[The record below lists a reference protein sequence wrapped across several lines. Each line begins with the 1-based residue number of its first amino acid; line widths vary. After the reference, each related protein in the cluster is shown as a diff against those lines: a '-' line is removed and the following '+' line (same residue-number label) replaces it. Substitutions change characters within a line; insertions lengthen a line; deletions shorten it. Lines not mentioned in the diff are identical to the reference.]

1 MPIPLLEL
9 ARESFF
15 RPRTAAPHLIGLNL
29 SRNVII
35 EAALLLAV
43 LTILSQFLLYTFIQ
57 TQATEV
63 WTVKFSMPLVDVAVQ
78 FVNAYLVSHIV
89 VLLARGIRVSVTF
102 SDAMVVYLWFNFLL
116 VVLLSAM
123 ILVSVLIGP
132 FGMFIVLF
140 TVVWAPY
147 AMAVFWAHLLGTEN
161 RFLGFVV
168 ALVAFLIASAIS
180 VVIASILGLP
190 VMELIPNEL

>member
-29 SRNVII
+29 SRNVLI
-35 EAALLLAV
+35 EAAMLLAV

-57 TQATEV
+57 TQANEA
-63 WTVKFSMPLVDVAVQ
+63 WTVKFSMPVVDVAVQ
-78 FVNAYLVSHIV
+78 FINAFFVSQIV
-89 VLLARGIRVSVTF
+89 VLLARGVRVNVTF

-116 VVLLSAM
+116 VVLLSMM
-123 ILVSVLIGP
+123 ILTSALFGA

-140 TVVWAPY
+140 TVVWGPY
-147 AMAVFWAHLLGTEN
+147 TLAVFWSHLMGTKN
-161 RFLGFVV
+161 LFLGFVV
-168 ALVAFLIASAIS
+168 AIVAFLLASALS
-180 VVIASILGLP
+180 VIVAGILGLP
-190 VMELIPNEL
+190 VMELVPNV

>member
-29 SRNVII
+29 SRNVLI

-63 WTVKFSMPLVDVAVQ
+63 WTVKFSVPLVDVAVQ
-78 FVNAYLVSHIV
+78 FFNAYLVSQIV
-89 VLLARGIRVSVTF
+89 VMLARGIRVDVKF
-102 SDAMVVYLWFNFLL
+102 SDAMVVYLWFNILL
-116 VVLLSAM
+116 VVLLSLM
-123 ILVSVLIGP
+123 ILTSMLLGP
-132 FGMFIVLF
+132 FGIFVVLF
-140 TVVWAPY
+140 TIVWGPY
-147 AMAVFWAHLLGTEN
+147 ALAVFWSQLMGTKN
-161 RFLGFVV
+161 LFLGFVV
-168 ALVAFLIASAIS
+168 AVVAFLIAGAIL
-180 VVIASILGLP
+180 VIAASFLGLP
-190 VMELIPNEL
+190 VMELIPNV

>member
-29 SRNVII
+29 SRNVLI

-57 TQATEV
+57 TQATEA
-63 WTVKFSMPLVDVAVQ
+63 WTVKFSVPLVDVAVQ
-78 FVNAYLVSHIV
+78 FVNAYIVSQIV
-89 VLLARGIRVSVTF
+89 VLLARGIRVNVAF
-102 SDAMVVYLWFNFLL
+102 SDAMAVYLWFNFLL
-116 VVLLSAM
+116 VVLLAVM
-123 ILVSVLIGP
+123 ILTSALFGA

-140 TVVWAPY
+140 TIVWGPY
-147 AMAVFWAHLLGTEN
+147 TLAVFWSHLLGTKN
-161 RFLGFVV
+161 LFLGFVV
-168 ALVAFLIASAIS
+168 AVVAFLIASAIS
-180 VVIASILGLP
+180 VIIASILGLP
-190 VMELIPNEL
+190 VMELVPNV